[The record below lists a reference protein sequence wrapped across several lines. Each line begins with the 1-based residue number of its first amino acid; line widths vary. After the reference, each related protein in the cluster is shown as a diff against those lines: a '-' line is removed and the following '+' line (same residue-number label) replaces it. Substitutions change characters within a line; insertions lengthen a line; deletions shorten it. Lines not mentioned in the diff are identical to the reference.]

1 MKKRCIVFVV
11 ILGVFLCFLGSNYEV
26 EVLDE
31 ENKRLSARE
40 TLRYLFD
47 NLYTAD
53 DKSTMEELEVC
64 DTQEAL
70 YYKYKFKR
78 STGEI
83 SDPYI
88 LYYMY
93 TTEDEK
99 YHKFELY
106 GEIWDNIYRE
116 EGITREYARN
126 SHSNYWY
133 IDTKSKEII
142 PQWIYNPDA
151 EDDVSYCTYN
161 EKYYEIDKTYDGGEF
176 RNSELGAE
184 TVSLAEAIG
193 ETVVIL
199 EGDFYQKMD
208 ANPIDSY
215 FIFEDAATE
224 SRIMRAGQYYNAWID
239 EIDNS
244 MIVLKDYLS
253 EEDYLLLESSYTGWK
268 QYVESTMDIEQSIFY
283 IGSDYMENSLFAGA
297 GLTYPRVMEVN
308 AIRARNYAI
317 ELKALEYTFTEN
329 IEFVFDSENMEK
341 EFDENIA
348 SEKREKLAE
357 QIKRGDFSDTK
368 DSDLVDT
375 PELEEVY
382 KNISQNTEW
391 LRVDLN
397 GDSIRDLIWLEYAEN
412 IPRIVGIFDMN
423 DKGKCVYWDIMDYT
437 EFFFIADNKQLVRY
451 SQYFGFYDY
460 VSYEQYNYNKN
471 WDKNILEGAYAYN
484 LYEVEIPYWL
494 DEHNHDDMKE
504 VGVYFKCFKNGI
516 EMSIE
521 KNDFQILYEKI
532 TGNDYRDIQKNS
544 DLFWLY

>member
-1 MKKRCIVFVV
+1 MKKRGILFVV
-11 ILGVFLCFLGSNYEV
+11 ILGVFLCFLGSYYEV

-106 GEIWDNIYRE
+106 REIWDNIYRE

-151 EDDVSYCTYN
+151 EDDASYCTYN

-176 RNSELGAE
+176 RNSE
-184 TVSLAEAIG
+184 
-193 ETVVIL
+193 
-199 EGDFYQKMD
+199 
-208 ANPIDSY
+208 
-215 FIFEDAATE
+215 
-224 SRIMRAGQYYNAWID
+224 
-239 EIDNS
+239 
-244 MIVLKDYLS
+244 
-253 EEDYLLLESSYTGWK
+253 
-268 QYVESTMDIEQSIFY
+268 
-283 IGSDYMENSLFAGA
+283 
-297 GLTYPRVMEVN
+297 
-308 AIRARNYAI
+308 
-317 ELKALEYTFTEN
+317 
-329 IEFVFDSENMEK
+329 NMEK

-348 SEKREKLAE
+348 SGEREKLAE

-375 PELEEVY
+375 TELEEVY

-504 VGVYFKCFKNGI
+504 VGIYFKGFRNGI